1 MLLLDGKLASAAIK
15 TKIAEDVQILISKQ
29 QKVPHL
35 AAILI
40 GENPASQAYVAN
52 KVKTCAALGFESSM
66 YTYNA
71 DVTEAEVIAKIIT
84 LNTND
89 AVDGI
94 LVQLPLPKHINESTI
109 INAINPNKDV
119 DGFHPINIGNM
130 NIGED
135 CFLPATPYGIMLM
148 LEYFGIETIG
158 KHAVVVGR
166 SNIVGTPMS
175 VLLSRNN
182 KYGNCTVTICH
193 SKTKNI
199 EEHLLRADI
208 IVAAIGIPHF
218 IKKEMVKDGAII
230 IDVGINRMEA
240 PEKSSGYKLT
250 GDVDFENV
258 KDKAS
263 AITPVP
269 GGVGLMTIAGLMQN
283 TLKARMQFMNNAKF
297 ANA

>member
-1 MLLLDGKLASAAIK
+1 MLLLYGKLASAAIK